1 MGAGVGR
8 PPPPSENRPPA
19 DLKGPPLFYFNI
31 SMFNGPNVFLKAKI
45 GKRPPKQLDFLVE
58 IFQKAPKTHFLGR
71 FSKFCLRRRHIGKK
85 GSLQCLV
92 RSQKINLVDY
102 KQKITTYLFCVAM
115 ILEHLLELR
124 RLRYPTLFPFSPTC
138 IFLHVTLLTRLSDCN
153 ENSHTD

>member
-8 PPPPSENRPPA
+8 PPSENRPPA
-19 DLKGPPLFYFNI
+19 DPKGPPLYYFNI
-31 SMFNGPNVFLKAKI
+31 SMFEGPNVFLNPKI

-85 GSLQCLV
+85 GSLRCLV

-102 KQKITTYLFCVAM
+102 KQKVDKILKFSTFSITTYLFCVAM

-124 RLRYPTLFPFSPTC
+124 RL
-138 IFLHVTLLTRLSDCN
+138 
-153 ENSHTD
+153 